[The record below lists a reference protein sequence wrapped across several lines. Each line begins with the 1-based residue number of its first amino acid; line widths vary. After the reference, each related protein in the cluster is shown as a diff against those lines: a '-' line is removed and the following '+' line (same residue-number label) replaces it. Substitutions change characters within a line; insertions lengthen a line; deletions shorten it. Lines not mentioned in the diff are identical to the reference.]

1 MKIYTKKGDD
11 GGTSLFGGDR
21 ISKHHQRVEAYGTI
35 DELNSFVGQLIS
47 HLSTEAAYRSLLDKT
62 QHLLFNVGS
71 LLATADESFLKSIEG
86 IDETDIT
93 TLELAMD
100 EMTKSLP
107 ELKNFILPGGSP
119 AVSSAHVCRTVCRRA
134 ERRIVL
140 LALEH
145 EAYEHIIPYVNR
157 LSDFFFVYAR
167 HLCQQ
172 EGKPEVIWQPK

>member
-35 DELNSFVGQLIS
+35 DELNSFVGQLIGQLQS
-47 HLSTEAAYRSLLDKT
+47 DEKYLPLLQKT

-86 IDETDIT
+86 IDLTDIKR
-93 TLELAMD
+93 LEEAID
-100 EMTKSLP
+100 EIVITLP
-107 ELKNFILPGGSP
+107 ELKNFILPGGSA
-119 AVSSAHVCRTVCRRA
+119 AVSSAHICRTVCRRA

-140 LALEH
+140 LGLDH
-145 EAYEHIIPYVNR
+145 EAYTHVIPYINR

-167 HLCQQ
+167 HLCQK
-172 EGKPEVIWQPK
+172 EGNPEVIWQPK